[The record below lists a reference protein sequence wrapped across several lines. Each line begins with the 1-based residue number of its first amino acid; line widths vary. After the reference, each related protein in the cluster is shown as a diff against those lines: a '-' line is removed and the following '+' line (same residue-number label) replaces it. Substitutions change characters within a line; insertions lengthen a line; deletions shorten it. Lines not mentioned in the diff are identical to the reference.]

1 MLASLLGAFGN
12 QAFALPD
19 KLGGQ
24 AIHFFGDASAKGV
37 VAVGN
42 VSAVGQGDAGEAM
55 LAVVVVAAP
64 VKGLAVEGQC
74 AAIGRFD
81 LADFV
86 GFETSLFVVLVLAE
100 QLALLA
106 HQLAAALETVPGERL
121 AVEVDGFE
129 VAAQFVAVVQAVVV
143 GQFAVAELA
152 EGVVLVAQGGPA
164 LVFGNEAVLQVV
176 FVGQRPCAIVDG
188 GEAAERQI
196 IHTRQIGITDLLIVK
211 ERLP

>member
-55 LAVVVVAAP
+55 LAVVVVAALAGAASFLAEVAVSVVVVAAP

-86 GFETSLFVVLVLAE
+86 GFEAPLFVVL
-100 QLALLA
+100 
-106 HQLAAALETVPGERL
+106 
-121 AVEVDGFE
+121 
-129 VAAQFVAVVQAVVV
+129 
-143 GQFAVAELA
+143 
-152 EGVVLVAQGGPA
+152 
-164 LVFGNEAVLQVV
+164 LVFGDQAGA
-176 FVGQRPCAIVDG
+176 GQLKFANIDF
-188 GEAAERQI
+188 
-196 IHTRQIGITDLLIVK
+196 
-211 ERLP
+211 